1 MLWTKSESNSKPDT
15 VLQLGGERILVRKNI
30 TEELSAEGNVKY
42 CYEERIMTSMEYS
55 ILAAMDA
62 KEVKRE
68 SEIIDEYTLKLIEE
82 GVI

>member
-1 MLWTKSESNSKPDT
+1 MLWKKSESNTKPET
-15 VLQLGGERILVRKNI
+15 ELQLSNDRIMVRKNI
-30 TEELSAEGNVKY
+30 TEELSADGNTRY

-55 ILAAMDA
+55 ILVAMDA
-62 KEVKRE
+62 KESKRE

>member
-1 MLWTKSESNSKPDT
+1 
-15 VLQLGGERILVRKNI
+15 
-30 TEELSAEGNVKY
+30 
-42 CYEERIMTSMEYS
+42 MTSMEYS